1 MFKVGYYSVELSLI
15 SAELFK
21 DYLCKESIRFEPSS
35 CYNLTHFE
43 IFVTS
48 QKEYDSINS
57 FLEFLPV

>member
-1 MFKVGYYSVELSLI
+1 MFKVGYYSVELTLI
-15 SAELFK
+15 SAELLK
-21 DYLCKESIRFEPSS
+21 DYLRKESIRFEPSS

-48 QKEYDSINS
+48 QKQYDSINS

>member
-1 MFKVGYYSVELSLI
+1 MFKVGYYSVELTLI
-15 SAELFK
+15 SAELLK
-21 DYLCKESIRFEPSS
+21 DYLRKECIRFEPSS

-48 QKEYDSINS
+48 QKQYDSINS

>member
-1 MFKVGYYSVELSLI
+1 MFKVGYYSVELSII

-21 DYLCKESIRFEPSS
+21 DYLRNESIKYEPSS

-48 QKEYDSINS
+48 QKQYDSINA
-57 FLEFLPV
+57 FLQFLPA